1 VHELS
6 ITILPSTIVVAAKN
20 QVACELGDEAAI
32 LNLTT
37 GVYYGLDPVG
47 ARIWKMLGGPT
58 TVADIRDALLRTYD
72 VEAEQCERDLAA
84 ILEKLAAEGLVEL
97 RAGHD
102 S

>member
-1 VHELS
+1 M
-6 ITILPSTIVVAAKN
+6 TILPSTIVVAAKN

-32 LNLTT
+32 LNVTT

-47 ARIWKMLGGPT
+47 ATIWKMLGEPT

-72 VEAEQCERDLAA
+72 VDAGRCERDLVAL
-84 ILEKLAAEGLVEL
+84 LEKLDVEGLVEL

>member
-1 VHELS
+1 MQSSALIQRAER
-6 ITILPSTIVVAAKN
+6 
-20 QVACELGDEAAI
+20 QVSCPLRDEAAI

-72 VEAEQCERDLAA
+72 VDAEQCERDLAA
-84 ILEKLAAEGLVEL
+84 ILEKLEAEGLVEL